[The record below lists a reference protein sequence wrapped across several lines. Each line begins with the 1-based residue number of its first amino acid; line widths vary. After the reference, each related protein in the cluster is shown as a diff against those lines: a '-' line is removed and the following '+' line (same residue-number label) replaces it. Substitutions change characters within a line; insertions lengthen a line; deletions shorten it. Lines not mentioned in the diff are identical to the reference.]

1 MRDRNRVIWIALVA
15 LLALVAAAC
24 GQKPGVSEQ
33 AAPAGAFGAAPVT
46 DEEGNIIDPTTG
58 EIIGTTDELTGG
70 TGTAGGTTTT
80 TGGGGTTSGGATTS
94 GGGGTA
100 TDSSGAPAGGDTTGV
115 TNTTVKIG
123 THAPLTGAAPV
134 PSDAVNK
141 GKDLYFRWLDHNNKD
156 IFGRLVE
163 VIIKNDQYNPSSAV
177 AICKEMVQKDRVFLL
192 SGAAGTDQIQA
203 CARYAASVGVP
214 YVSAGVTEAGLSN
227 LPQYF
232 ASSMTYNDQG
242 PYMADYLASKFGA
255 RSEKNGIIVYQTA
268 SFQDARTGFLD
279 GMKRQNAPVQY
290 DRQVPKSA
298 GVSEAR
304 TVVQELSSAGIEN
317 VYIDVAPVWF
327 LQVLSEA
334 GRQGYNPQWVGPGI
348 TMTFD
353 TVANIGCRNSS
364 GFDGAKFFSPFP
376 AYSETNR
383 YDPNFRKALT
393 TLTDENEAD
402 GDRDNDFIWLGWYAN
417 RTFADMLNVVG
428 RNLTRERFVYFVQRA
443 KNLKNGIGPTLSYTP
458 GDPFGADTVH
468 VSEVDCNDGRW
479 HTIQSFVKD
488 F

>member
-1 MRDRNRVIWIALVA
+1 MSHRTRSVGIALVA

-46 DEEGNIIDPTTG
+46 DAEGNIIDPTTG
-58 EIIGTTDELTGG
+58 EVIGTTDDLTG
-70 TGTAGGTTTT
+70 TSAGPGGSTTV
-80 TGGGGTTSGGATTS
+80 GGATST
-94 GGGGTA
+94 GGPAGSTEGGQAA
-100 TDSSGAPAGGDTTGV
+100 TDASGAPAGGDATGV
-115 TNTTVKIG
+115 TNTTIKIG

-134 PSDAVNK
+134 PSDAVDK

-163 VIIKNDQYNPSSAV
+163 VLIKNDQYNPSSAV

-214 YVSAGVTEAGLSN
+214 YISAGVTMAGLTN

-232 ASSMTYNDQG
+232 ATSMSYHDQG
-242 PYMADYLASKFGA
+242 PYMADYLTSKLGA
-255 RSEKNGIIVYQTA
+255 RGEKNGVIIYQTA
-268 SFQDARTGFLD
+268 SFADARQGFLD
-279 GMKRQNAPVQY
+279 GMKRYGARVHY

-317 VYIDVAPVWF
+317 VYVDVAPVWF

-393 TLTDENEAD
+393 TLTNEDEAD
-402 GDRDNDFIWLGWYAN
+402 SDRDNDFIWLGWYAN
-417 RTFADMLNVVG
+417 RVFADMLDVVG

-443 KNLKNGIGPTLSYTP
+443 KNLKNGIGPTLNYTP

-468 VSEVDCNDGRW
+468 VSEVSCNDGRW